1 MKKTIIALLALAGVA
16 TAETV
21 VFDFGR
27 TDNAA
32 YQTSNAIVIGTGN
45 GAYHTVM
52 TSSGNLGAIT
62 GQYTYE
68 QAASTGY
75 YTNSATL
82 TPDEENGWKNHLTIK
97 HILML
102 SDLIL
107 NRGQC

>member
-27 TDNAA
+27 IDDDA
-32 YQTSNAIVIGTGN
+32 YKTSNAIVIGTGN
-45 GAYHTVM
+45 SAYRTDM

-68 QAASTGY
+68 
-75 YTNSATL
+75 
-82 TPDEENGWKNHLTIK
+82 
-97 HILML
+97 
-102 SDLIL
+102 
-107 NRGQC
+107 